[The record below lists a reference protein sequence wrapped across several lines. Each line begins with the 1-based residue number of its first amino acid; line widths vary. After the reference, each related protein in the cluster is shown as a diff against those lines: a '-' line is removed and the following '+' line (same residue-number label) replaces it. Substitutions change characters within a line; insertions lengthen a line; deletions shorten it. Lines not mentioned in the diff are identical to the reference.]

1 MAKWCSTCHRNEF
14 TEEWKSCDSSCPV
27 FGKDFDEL
35 AKIVIGSIVNDKR
48 KCANCGRFNI
58 ESHGC
63 GEYVEDCMQNYNAYS
78 NWIPKDN
85 IKEDF

>member
-1 MAKWCSTCHRNEF
+1 MAKWCNTCHRNEF
-14 TEEWKSCDSSCPV
+14 TGEWKSCDGSCPV

-35 AKIVIGSIVNDKR
+35 AKIVIGSIINDKR

-63 GEYVEDCMQNYNAYS
+63 GKYVEDCMQNYNAYS